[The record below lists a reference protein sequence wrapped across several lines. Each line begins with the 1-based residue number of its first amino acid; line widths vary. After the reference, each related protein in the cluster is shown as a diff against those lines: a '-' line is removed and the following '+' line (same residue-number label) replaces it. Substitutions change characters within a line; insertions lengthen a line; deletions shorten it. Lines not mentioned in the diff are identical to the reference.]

1 LLSRTRSDVQEIL
14 ELYRNTPG
22 TSGAARRADHRLAA
36 LLVQRRVPL
45 DTIRAALLL
54 ATARRVSRPP
64 DAPPLRPIATL
75 HYFLPVIDELLEQPL
90 DPGYLRYLCGR
101 LAGLAPGLV
110 ASDHRLS

>member
-1 LLSRTRSDVQEIL
+1 MLSQTRSDVRKIL
-14 ELYRNTPG
+14 ELYRKTPG

-36 LLVQRRVPL
+36 LLVQRQIPL

-90 DPGYLRYLCGR
+90 DTAYIRYLCDR
-101 LAGLAPGLV
+101 LAALAPALV
-110 ASDHRLS
+110 ATDHRLS